1 MGAAEVDHPCQ
12 IYLAVPGD
20 ADPLA
25 LEKLLKGD
33 RVSALLLYGVAGPPE
48 AIADEV
54 VALAHAHRIPVLITD
69 APELVH
75 SAGADGVHIPANE
88 ERYAACR
95 RMLGPDA
102 MIGAGCGTSRHDALV
117 LGELGA
123 DYVAFG
129 PAPGQSETQ
138 DVTELVS
145 WWQEVCE
152 PPVVGWHSGGWDAAA
167 ALIDAGADFIGV
179 SALIWEAE
187 GPVAALDRLSS
198 MIAERQRGTT

>member
-1 MGAAEVDHPCQ
+1 MGDGEADHICQ

-20 ADPLA
+20 ADLRT
-25 LEKLLKGD
+25 LEVLLNGD
-33 RVSALLLYGVAGPPE
+33 RVSALMLYGVAGPPE
-48 AIADEV
+48 AIARKV
-54 VALAHAHRIPVLITD
+54 VAIAHARGLPVLIGD
-69 APELVH
+69 APELAL

-95 RMLGPDA
+95 EMIGPDA

-129 PAPGQSETQ
+129 PEPGESGIQ
-138 DVTELVS
+138 DVSELVS

-167 ALIDAGADFIGV
+167 ALIEAGADFIGV

-187 GPVAALDRLSS
+187 DPIAALARLGN
-198 MIAERQRGTT
+198 MIAERQQGST